1 MENDVIN
8 VKDQERILLLPTLN
22 EHKLPAQLNWIQQV
36 EGDYYLAGLT
46 YIHQA
51 GRDYDGSSTE
61 WMLKLDKEVGFIPL
75 FCTLYWLPK

>member
-8 VKDQERILLLPTLN
+8 VRDQERILLLPTLN

-46 YIHQA
+46 YI
-51 GRDYDGSSTE
+51 SPS
-61 WMLKLDKEVGFIPL
+61 WS
-75 FCTLYWLPK
+75 